1 MSKRSLYAL
10 ALTGAMLPMAANAE
24 CGEVSIAEMDWVS
37 GQINAG
43 VMEFLLEQG
52 YGCDVT
58 LVPSSTTTSVA
69 SVAENNEPDVIAEL
83 WVNSAP
89 AYTKLAEE
97 GKVEKASDAFSDG
110 ATEHWLVPSY
120 LVEEHPELATAEG
133 IMNNPELVG
142 GRFHSCPDGWG
153 CRFVND
159 SLSEAF
165 DMEGNGLEVFHH
177 GSGETM
183 GAAMVAAY
191 QNREPHFTY
200 WYGPTAE
207 LGQYDWVDV
216 EIGPYDAEVHACNQD
231 PECSSV
237 GISGFPAAPVINVMT
252 TDFADRQPEAADLVS
267 HVTFPNAVMEG
278 LMAWQAETQATTDE
292 VVVRFLQNNQD
303 LWMSWLSDDAKA
315 NLQGMF

>member
-1 MSKRSLYAL
+1 MKKQSLYAL

-37 GQINAG
+37 GGINAG
-43 VMEFLLEQG
+43 VMEFLLSQG

-89 AYTKLAEE
+89 VYNDLADE
-97 GKVEKASDAFSDG
+97 GKVVKASDAFSEG

-191 QNREPHFTY
+191 ENREPHFTY
-200 WYGPTAE
+200 WYGPTSE
-207 LGQYDWVDV
+207 LGSYDWVDV

-231 PECSSV
+231 PECNKV
-237 GISGFPAAPVINVMT
+237 GISGFPAAPVVNVVT
-252 TDFADRQPEAADLVS
+252 TDFAEREPEAHELIS
-267 HVTFPNAVMEG
+267 NVTFPNDAMAS
-278 LMAWQAETQATTDE
+278 LMAWHSENQATIDE
-292 VVVRFLQNNQD
+292 AVVRFLQQHQD
-303 LWMSWLSDDAKA
+303 VWGEWVTDEAMA
-315 NLQGMF
+315 NLDGLF